1 MANKKLKVAFLG
13 GVGEIGKNMTL
24 LECGDD
30 IIVIDAGL
38 SFPTD
43 DMPGIDLVIPDF
55 SYLVER
61 QDKVKAILT
70 THGHEDHIGA
80 IPFVLKELKKV
91 PVYGT
96 KLTLALVEHKLAE
109 HKITKAKLVPVTY
122 DKKIKLGCFTVE
134 FIKVSHSISGACSI
148 AIETPSGLVFHTG
161 DFKIDFT
168 PIDGEPMDLGRIAEI
183 GNRGVTLM
191 LGESTNV
198 ERDGYSMS
206 ERTVG
211 ATFDRIFNANA
222 TKRII
227 VATFASNVH
236 RLQQIIDIADAYG
249 RRVAFFG
256 RSMENIADMAVK
268 IGELKK
274 RTDFVPIERVKD
286 VPDDKIVIICTGSQ
300 GEPMSALTRMSSGN
314 AKVKIGKNDTIVVS
328 ATPIPGNEKYVFNV
342 INNLYRLGADVI
354 YNALEDVHVSGHAHR
369 EEIKTMHALIK
380 PRYFIPV
387 HGEYRHL
394 KQHAELAESMG
405 VPAENI
411 LIPDLGD
418 YVEVTRG
425 GLKRVN
431 QIKAGQLLVDGSVLD
446 DSASVV
452 LHDRQRLAEEGFLI
466 VVIGLTKQGKKLYS
480 GPELISRGFALAQ
493 EDTDE
498 MINIISSILKNFEII
513 KAFDRDEIVSAVKKA
528 MKKYL
533 FKHHKKSPMI
543 LPIVMEN

>member
-13 GVGEIGKNMTL
+13 GVGEIGKNMTV

-30 IIVIDAGL
+30 AIVIDAGL

-55 SYLVER
+55 SYLTEIKGKIR
-61 QDKVKAILT
+61 AILT

-80 IPFVLKELKKV
+80 IPFVLKEMKL

-96 KLTLALVEHKLAE
+96 KLTLALIEHKLIE
-109 HKITKAKLVPVTY
+109 HKIQKAKLVPVTY
-122 DKKIKLGCFTVE
+122 NKKIKLGAFTVE
-134 FIKVSHSISGACSI
+134 FIKVSHSISGAAAI
-148 AIETPSGLVFHTG
+148 AIETPGGLVFHTG
-161 DFKIDFT
+161 DYKIDLT
-168 PIDGEPMDLGRIAEI
+168 PIDGEPMDLGKLAEV
-183 GNRGVTLM
+183 GNRGVLLM

-198 ERDGYSMS
+198 EREGYSMS

-211 ATFDRIFNANA
+211 ATFDRIFEANRA
-222 TKRII
+222 KRII
-227 VATFASNVH
+227 IATFASNVH
-236 RLQQIIDIADAYG
+236 RLQQIIDIADSYG

-274 RTDFVPIERVKD
+274 RTEFVSIERAKD

-300 GEPMSALTRMSSGN
+300 GEPMSALTRMAGGN

-328 ATPIPGNEKYVFNV
+328 ATPIPGNEKYVYNV
-342 INNLYRLGADVI
+342 INNLYRQGAEVI
-354 YNALEDVHVSGHAHR
+354 YQALEDVHVSGHACK

-394 KQHAELAESMG
+394 KQHAELAQSMG
-405 VPAENI
+405 IPDTNVF
-411 LIPDLGD
+411 IPDLGD

-425 GLKRVN
+425 GIKRVN
-431 QIKAGQLLVDGSVLD
+431 QVKAGQLLVDGSVLD
-446 DSASVV
+446 DTASLV

-466 VVIGLTKQGKKLYS
+466 VVIGLTKQGKKLFS
-480 GPELISRGFALAQ
+480 GPELISRGFALA
-493 EDTDE
+493 ESDLDE
-498 MINIISSILKNFEII
+498 MRNIIHSILKNYEII
-513 KAFDRDEIVSAVKKA
+513 KSFDRDEIVSAVKKA

-533 FKHHKKSPMI
+533 FKHLKKAPMI
-543 LPIVMEN
+543 LPIVMES

>member
-24 LECGDD
+24 LECGED
-30 IIVIDAGL
+30 IIIIDAGL

-43 DMPGIDLVIPDF
+43 DMPGIDVVIPDF
-55 SYLVER
+55 SYLIER
-61 QDKVKAILT
+61 KDKVRAILT

-91 PVYGT
+91 PVYGS
-96 KLTLALVEHKLAE
+96 KLTLALIEHKLIE
-109 HKITKAKLVPVTY
+109 HKVEKAKLIPITY
-122 DKKIKLGCFTVE
+122 GKKIKLGCFTAE
-134 FIKVSHSISGACSI
+134 FIKVCHSISGAAAL

-161 DFKIDFT
+161 DYKIDFT
-168 PIDGEPMDLGRIAEI
+168 PIDDEPTDLGRLAEI

-191 LGESTNV
+191 LGESTNI
-198 ERDGYSMS
+198 EREGYSMS

-211 ATFDRIFNANA
+211 ATFDRIFGANQD
-222 TKRII
+222 KRII

-236 RLQQIIDIADAYG
+236 RIQQIIDLAAKYG
-249 RRVAFFG
+249 RRVGFVG
-256 RSMENIADMAVK
+256 RSVANVAEMAVK

-274 RTDFVPIERVKD
+274 RDEFVAIERIKD
-286 VPDDKIVIICTGSQ
+286 VPDDKLVIICTGSQ
-300 GEPMSALTRMSSGN
+300 GEPMSALSRMASGN

-328 ATPIPGNEKYVFNV
+328 STPIPGNEKYVFNV

-354 YNALEDVHVSGHAHR
+354 YQALEDVHVSGHACR

-380 PRYFIPV
+380 PKYFMPV

-394 KQHAELAESMG
+394 KQHAELAISLGMA
-405 VPAENI
+405 AENI

-418 YVEVTRG
+418 CVEVGRG
-425 GLKRVN
+425 GLKRAA
-431 QIKAGQLLVDGSVLD
+431 QIKAGQLLVDGAILD
-446 DSASVV
+446 DTASVV

-466 VVIGLTKQGKKLYS
+466 VVIGLMKQGKKPYT
-480 GPELISRGFALAQ
+480 GPELITRGFALPQ
-493 EDTDE
+493 EEMDE
-498 MINIISSILKNFEII
+498 LANIINSILKNYEII
-513 KAFDRDEIVSAVKKA
+513 KSFDRDEIVAAVKKA

-533 FKHHKKSPMI
+533 YKHHKKAPMI